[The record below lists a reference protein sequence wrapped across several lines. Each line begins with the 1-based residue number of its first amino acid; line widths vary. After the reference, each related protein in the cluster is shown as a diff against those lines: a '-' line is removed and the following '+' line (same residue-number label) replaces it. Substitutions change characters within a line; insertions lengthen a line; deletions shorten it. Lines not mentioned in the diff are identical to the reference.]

1 MKEAPVEQ
9 RLVDTLTGFGFK
21 VLKLTTPGTNG
32 TPDRLILRPKWSPGP
47 PWVIELKAPGK
58 HERRLQEL
66 VREDWRERG
75 VLVLDMVDTYEKVD
89 ALVVQLHKICC
100 EEAPLSVEAIVQ
112 ITNHNRYL

>member
-9 RLVDTLTGFGFK
+9 RLVDKLTAHGFK
-21 VLKLTTPGTNG
+21 VLKLTTPGHNG

-47 PWVIELKAPGK
+47 PWMIELKAPKK

-66 VREDWRERG
+66 VRIEWRERG

-89 ALVVQLHKICC
+89 ALVQHLLGIC
-100 EEAPLSVEAIVQ
+100 VY
-112 ITNHNRYL
+112 R